1 MQEVWQNEKMEE
13 SYMSSMDN
21 HRRRSRRGNRMKQA
35 AFGSMA
41 RRPCIT
47 PARFK
52 NATFGLKDL
61 FKLMRAANHGRKS
74 RAVQPQ
80 AEPAAEQ

>member
-1 MQEVWQNEKMEE
+1 MQEVRKNEKMEE
-13 SYMSSMDN
+13 LNMSSMEN
-21 HRRRSRRGNRMKQA
+21 HRRRSRRGNNMKRA

-41 RRPCIT
+41 RRPYIT

-52 NATFGLKDL
+52 NTTFGLKDL

-74 RAVQPQ
+74 RPVQSQ
-80 AEPAAEQ
+80 AEPTTEE

>member
-1 MQEVWQNEKMEE
+1 MEE

-41 RRPCIT
+41 RRPYIT
-47 PARFK
+47 PARYK
-52 NATFGLKDL
+52 NTTFGLKASTYITIYKTDDQ
-61 FKLMRAANHGRKS
+61 FKFKA
-74 RAVQPQ
+74 
-80 AEPAAEQ
+80 

>member
-1 MQEVWQNEKMEE
+1 
-13 SYMSSMDN
+13 MSSMDN

-41 RRPCIT
+41 RKPYIM

-52 NATFGLKDL
+52 NTTFGLKDL
-61 FKLMRAANHGRKS
+61 FKMMRAAKHGRSS
-74 RAVQPQ
+74 RAVQTQ
-80 AEPAAEQ
+80 AEPATEE